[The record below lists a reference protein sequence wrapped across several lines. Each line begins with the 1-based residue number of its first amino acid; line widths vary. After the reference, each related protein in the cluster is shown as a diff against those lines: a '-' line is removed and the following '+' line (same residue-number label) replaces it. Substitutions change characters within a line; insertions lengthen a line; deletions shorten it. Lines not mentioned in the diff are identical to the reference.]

1 MPLSLGT
8 RVGSYQITTLLGE
21 GGMGAVYRARDARL
35 GRDVALKVLPD
46 TFSHDSERIAR
57 FDREAHVLASLNH
70 PNVATIYG
78 LERLD
83 THQVIVMELVEG
95 ETLEARLSRGPLP
108 VEDVRRAGAQIAD
121 ALDAAHERGIVHRDL
136 KPSNVILRPDGTVK
150 VLDFGLAKT
159 LEATGLSS
167 DVAMSPT
174 VTSGPATHAGVILGT
189 APYMSPEQA
198 RGLAV
203 DRRTDI
209 WALGCILYEAL
220 TGRRAFGGAT
230 LSDTVAGILTGEP
243 DWSQVPPMTPP
254 SLTALVRRCLRKTSR
269 QRIQSAGDVRL
280 ALEESDDV
288 DSVPVTRS
296 RASWLIFSAA
306 AVLFLGALAMFLL
319 ANRDRTPVAEPAQVR
334 ANVQLPSAGPLW
346 FDDGVSLAMSR
357 DGRMLAWVGGS
368 GSARRLWV
376 RAIDQLEGRPL
387 EGTEEAS
394 TPFFSPDGEWLG
406 FFTTSSLKKVR
417 ISGGVPMTLGPVSD
431 RGRGAAWGDDGS
443 IVFAAGIDSP
453 LRRIPA
459 DGGEAS
465 AVTRLPTQDG
475 PSHRFPVWVP
485 GHKALLYM
493 VRHLARSATSIN
505 AVDLTSGAEKTIL
518 EDAAQPAILPTG
530 DLLFLRDNSLYLIA
544 FDAAALVTRGE
555 PTLVVPGVQFNSS
568 SRSGQYA
575 TGGSRLVYMAGPG
588 TSTESENVVEW
599 RGVAGEIRLLM
610 KDPDTYR
617 DVRFSPDGRRLAYAA
632 FPRDALATDLFVCDL
647 ATDVKNRLAGGPGA
661 QWRPV
666 WSKDGKSIVYGE
678 LPGGMKRIRA
688 DGSGQPEQLTTSQT
702 ATQVPVSLSD
712 DGKYLAYHEYE
723 QKQPA
728 DIWILPLS
736 AQAAPFR
743 FFTSTASETLP
754 MFSPDGRWIAYVSD
768 ESGGNELYIRPFP
781 AADAKWRV
789 SSSGTLDEHF
799 WSRDGT
805 RLFFRSGDGQ
815 HLMAARVSV
824 VNSSLEI
831 ERAAPILDLRSEDYP
846 ELSFWGGLSASPD
859 DRGFALVKYAERVV
873 GDRGRIV
880 MMLDWIAAVKRG
892 ASR

>member
-1 MPLSLGT
+1 M
-8 RVGSYQITTLLGE
+8 GS
-21 GGMGAVYRARDARL
+21 VYRARDTRL

-46 TFSHDSERIAR
+46 TFSQDPDRIAR

-78 LERLD
+78 LEPLD
-83 THQVIVMELVEG
+83 THQIIVMELVEG
-95 ETLEARLSRGPLP
+95 ETLEARLSRGALP
-108 VEDVRRAGAQIAD
+108 VEEVRRVGAQIAD
-121 ALDAAHERGIVHRDL
+121 ALDAAHERGVVHRDL

-159 LEATGLSS
+159 QEATGLQS

-209 WALGCILYEAL
+209 WALGCILFEAL
-220 TGRRAFGGAT
+220 AGRRAFAAAT
-230 LSDTVAGILTGEP
+230 LSDTVAVILTGEP
-243 DWSQVPPMTPP
+243 DWSQVPPAAPP
-254 SLTALVRRCLRKTSR
+254 SLTALIRRCLRKNSR

-280 ALEESDDV
+280 ALEESGDAEAAI
-288 DSVPVTRS
+288 VPVTHS
-296 RASWLIFSAA
+296 RASWLILGAA
-306 AVLFLGALAMFLL
+306 AALFLGGLVMFVLAR
-319 ANRDRTPVAEPAQVR
+319 RDRAVVAAPAPVR
-334 ANVQLPSAGPLW
+334 ANVQLPAAGPLW
-346 FDDGVSLAMSR
+346 FDDGVSLAISR

-376 RAIDQLEGRPL
+376 RAFDQLEGRSL
-387 EGTEEAS
+387 DGTEDAS

-406 FFTTSSLKKVR
+406 FFTTTSLKKIK
-417 ISGGVPMTLGPVSD
+417 ISGGVPSVLSAVSD
-431 RGRGAAWGDDGS
+431 RGRGAVWGDDGS
-443 IVFAAGIDSP
+443 IVFAAGIDAP

-459 DGGEAS
+459 QGGEAS
-465 AVTRLPTQDG
+465 AITRLLSQDG

-485 GHKALLYM
+485 GRQALLYM
-493 VRHLARSATSIN
+493 VRDASRSTTSIN
-505 AVDLTSGAEKTIL
+505 AVDLTTSAEKPIL

-530 DLLFLRDNSLYLIA
+530 DLLFLRNNALYMIG
-544 FDAAALVTRGE
+544 FDAVALATRGE

-588 TSTESENVVEW
+588 TSTESESVVEW
-599 RGVAGEIRLLM
+599 RGLGGETRLLT

-617 DVRFSPDGRRLAYAA
+617 DLRFSPDGRRLAYAV
-632 FPRDALATDLFVCDL
+632 FPPDAAATDLFVYDL

-666 WSKDGKSIVYGE
+666 WSKDGRFIVYGE

-688 DGSGQPEQLTTSQT
+688 DGSGQAEQLT
-702 ATQVPVSLSD
+702 ATQKAAQVPVSLSD

-728 DIWILPLS
+728 DIWILPLIPR
-736 AQAAPFR
+736 AEPFR

-768 ESGGNELYIRPFP
+768 ESGGNELYVRPFP

-789 SSSGTLDEHF
+789 SSSGTLDEHA

-815 HLMAARVSV
+815 HLMAARVV
-824 VNSSLEI
+824 VANGSLEI
-831 ERAAPILDLRSEDYP
+831 ERAAPILELRSEDYP
-846 ELSFWGGLSASPD
+846 EMSFWGGLAASPD
-859 DRGFALVKYAERVV
+859 DRGFALVKYAERMV

-880 MMLDWIAAVKRG
+880 MMLDWIEAAKRG
-892 ASR
+892 VPKSGVR

>member
-1 MPLSLGT
+1 
-8 RVGSYQITTLLGE
+8 
-21 GGMGAVYRARDARL
+21 
-35 GRDVALKVLPD
+35 
-46 TFSHDSERIAR
+46 
-57 FDREAHVLASLNH
+57 
-70 PNVATIYG
+70 
-78 LERLD
+78 
-83 THQVIVMELVEG
+83 
-95 ETLEARLSRGPLP
+95 
-108 VEDVRRAGAQIAD
+108 
-121 ALDAAHERGIVHRDL
+121 
-136 KPSNVILRPDGTVK
+136 
-150 VLDFGLAKT
+150 
-159 LEATGLSS
+159 
-167 DVAMSPT
+167 
-174 VTSGPATHAGVILGT
+174 
-189 APYMSPEQA
+189 
-198 RGLAV
+198 
-203 DRRTDI
+203 
-209 WALGCILYEAL
+209 
-220 TGRRAFGGAT
+220 
-230 LSDTVAGILTGEP
+230 
-243 DWSQVPPMTPP
+243 
-254 SLTALVRRCLRKTSR
+254 
-269 QRIQSAGDVRL
+269 
-280 ALEESDDV
+280 
-288 DSVPVTRS
+288 
-296 RASWLIFSAA
+296 
-306 AVLFLGALAMFLL
+306 MFLL